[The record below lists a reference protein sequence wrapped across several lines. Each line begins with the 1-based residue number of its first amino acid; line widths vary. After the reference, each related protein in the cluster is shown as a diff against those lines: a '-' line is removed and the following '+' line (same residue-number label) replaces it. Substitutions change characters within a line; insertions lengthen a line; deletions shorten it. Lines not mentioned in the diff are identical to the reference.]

1 MSGPRVALAPALAL
15 AMAVLLCLAACDRS
29 ERDMLRQPRLGPGA
43 ASPLFGDGKAARTP
57 PPGTVVHAMGDAATV
72 SSGRNGAREP
82 EARDEANAQQRLPQ
96 RPSQALLLRGQERY
110 TIYCL
115 PCHSAVG
122 DGDGPVVRRGFP
134 APPSFHAPRLRQ
146 ADDRH
151 FFDVIGR
158 GYGAMY
164 PFADRITPEDRWAVV
179 AYVRALQ
186 LSRHARV
193 ADLPVDLR
201 ERVAAVGTAPTP
213 APSANDEWRVAPAAE
228 GTPR

>member
-1 MSGPRVALAPALAL
+1 
-15 AMAVLLCLAACDRS
+15 
-29 ERDMLRQPRLGPGA
+29 
-43 ASPLFGDGKAARTP
+43 
-57 PPGTVVHAMGDAATV
+57 
-72 SSGRNGAREP
+72 
-82 EARDEANAQQRLPQ
+82 
-96 RPSQALLLRGQERY
+96 
-110 TIYCL
+110 
-115 PCHSAVG
+115 
-122 DGDGPVVRRGFP
+122 
-134 APPSFHAPRLRQ
+134 
-146 ADDRH
+146 
-151 FFDVIGR
+151 VIGR

>member
-1 MSGPRVALAPALAL
+1 VSAQRTLSV
-15 AMAVLLCLAACDRS
+15 MAAISALLCLAACDRS

-43 ASPLFGDGKAARTP
+43 ASPLFDDAKATRAP
-57 PPGTVVHAMGDAATV
+57 PPGTVARAMGDAATV
-72 SSGRNGAREP
+72 TSGRAGTREP
-82 EARDEANAQQRLPQ
+82 EARDAANAQQRLPQ

-134 APPSFHAPRLRQ
+134 APPSFHAARLRQ

-151 FFDVIGR
+151 FFDVIGQ
-158 GYGAMY
+158 GYGVMY

-186 LSRHARV
+186 LSRHARL
-193 ADLPVDLR
+193 ADLPADLR
-201 ERVAAVGTAPTP
+201 ERVAAEPGS
-213 APSANDEWRVAPAAE
+213 PSAAPQGEWHVAPAKE
-228 GTPR
+228 GSDR